1 MNINAI
7 KFVMH
12 GVSIIIIE
20 NHVAK
25 MLCLSQTGI
34 TKPPTMYSKKALN
47 LCLRM
52 ALLNA
57 FVQKEGWRVSQFNG
71 KYANRLLMLIQ
82 VIWLKGTRRTY
93 VNNKLM
99 LLMAFDEF
107 QKPVN

>member
-1 MNINAI
+1 
-7 KFVMH
+7 
-12 GVSIIIIE
+12 
-20 NHVAK
+20 
-25 MLCLSQTGI
+25 
-34 TKPPTMYSKKALN
+34 
-47 LCLRM
+47 M
-52 ALLNA
+52 AFLNA

-107 QKPVN
+107 RKPVN